1 MQKGWLSMNLNKKE
15 RLIIKVLLYISVI
28 AIIILIIVGLSNIV
42 SGVQELFTKQSGV
55 LGW

>member
-1 MQKGWLSMNLNKKE
+1 MNLNKKE